1 MARVYY
7 YINNS
12 KIYAMEVFSLYDF
25 PYGLYKKDDYIFAN
39 HHGNK
44 ITKGQII
51 MDLREIVKNKNKYK
65 VNSFDKQFIQAL
77 EPFGI
82 TQKELINE
90 VIKYK
95 KPCEVFLTK
104 DTEREFWKEYYE
116 NMEAI
121 NGRSIDKPRN
131 NTKKFTYTVKQ

>member
-1 MARVYY
+1 MARIYY

-12 KIYAMEVFSLYDF
+12 KIYSMEVFSLYDF

-39 HHGNK
+39 HHGKK
-44 ITKGQII
+44 ITKEQII
-51 MDLREIVKNKNKYK
+51 MDLREIVKNKDKYK

-82 TQKELINE
+82 TQKELIKE

-95 KPCEVFLTK
+95 KPYKVLTK

>member
-1 MARVYY
+1 
-7 YINNS
+7 
-12 KIYAMEVFSLYDF
+12 MEVFNLYDF

-39 HHGNK
+39 HHGKK

-51 MDLREIVKNKNKYK
+51 MDLREIVKNKSKYK
-65 VNSFDKQFIQAL
+65 VNSFDKQFIQSL
-77 EPFGI
+77 EAFGI
-82 TQKELINE
+82 TQKELINN

-95 KPCEVFLTK
+95 EHEEFLTK

-121 NGRSIDKPRN
+121 NGRSINKSRN